1 MPIPP
6 FNTSGVLPPFV
17 GDNPTNP
24 AQMAP
29 FAVDF
34 TELAQRF
41 GTSTDRWR
49 LLGGLLSYRE
59 ALRASGL
66 QTGFQWIDGSFIE
79 DIEKTRGRAP
89 ADIDVVT
96 FTVLPAGVSPRA
108 FQAQNPGL
116 LDRNSTKSRFRCDAY
131 VVDLGIGTRR
141 PDLLVAQTRYW
152 YGLFSHQRASYL
164 WKGMLQIDLF
174 SDDDV
179 VKGQFA
185 NTGGFH
191 ASQT

>member
-17 GDNPTNP
+17 GDNPTNS

-34 TELAQRF
+34 TELVQRF
-41 GTSTDRWR
+41 GTSTDRWK
-49 LLGGLLSYRE
+49 LLGGLHSYRE
-59 ALRASGL
+59 ELRASGL

-79 DIEKTRGRAP
+79 DIEKTRGRPP

-108 FQAQNPGL
+108 FQAQNSGL
-116 LDRNSTKSRFRCDAY
+116 FDRNSTRLRFHCDAY
-131 VVDLGIGTRR
+131 FVDLGIGTRR
-141 PDLLVAQTRYW
+141 PDLLVAQSRYW

-174 SDDDV
+174 SDDDA
-179 VKGQFA
+179 VKRQLA
-185 NTGGFH
+185 
-191 ASQT
+191 QTEGSNAPQT